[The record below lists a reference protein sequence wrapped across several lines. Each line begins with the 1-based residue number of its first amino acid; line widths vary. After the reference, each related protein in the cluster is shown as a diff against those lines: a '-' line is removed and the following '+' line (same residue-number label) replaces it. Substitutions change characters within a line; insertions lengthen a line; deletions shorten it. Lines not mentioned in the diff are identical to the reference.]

1 MPDEEYQ
8 GNGSVVWREHGE
20 VLGDD
25 GREVMAD
32 QLYKLC
38 KSLTA
43 LAFTWSGSEAIGE
56 FD

>member
-32 QLYKLC
+32 ELYKLQVTH
-38 KSLTA
+38 S
-43 LAFTWSGSEAIGE
+43 FGFYMEWIRSHW
-56 FD
+56 